1 MSDTMKGQ
9 APGWFMVVAVLALLW
24 NLLGVFVFIAQMT
37 MSPEALATLPQ
48 EQQDLLTSM
57 PTWAT
62 VAFAVAVNFGA
73 LGSLLLVLK
82 KNMAGIFLQLSLL
95 AVLVQNFHGFI
106 MTNAM
111 DFLKTQDLIMP
122 IMIIV
127 VAILLVVLAAKA
139 KRMRWTS

>member
-1 MSDTMKGQ
+1 MSDTMKGK

-24 NLLGVFVFIAQMT
+24 NLMGVFAFIAQMT
-37 MSPEALATLPQ
+37 MSPEAMSVLPQ
-48 EQQDLLTSM
+48 EQQDLYNSM

-82 KNMAGIFLQLSLL
+82 KNLAGLFLQLSL
-95 AVLVQNFHGFI
+95 VGVVVQNIHSFF
-106 MTNAM
+106 MTNAVEV
-111 DFLKTQDLIMP
+111 LGTAALVMP
-122 IMIIV
+122 IVVIIIS
-127 VAILLVVLAAKA
+127 ILLVVLAAKA